1 MLRQSLACCLIFV
14 TLAACEQ
21 ETRIGALQ
29 ARAPAP
35 AAPPAFTSIGQDRVP
50 DTVLITGSL
59 IGPPAPKLAYT
70 HNLAIEMAD
79 AMVAPRFE
87 RGRIACLEDRSLSC
101 NLLEASITVGNPNT
115 GIRPTARLSV
125 RLPHASVDSFKS
137 LLLEPLPEEAPGEPS
152 LRRSSTNAEDLTFQ
166 ISDTERRLAQ
176 ATDYR
181 ERLTVLSRRGD
192 AKVDELI
199 KVQQTLSE
207 VQSSIEEM
215 TIETR
220 QLNTRVDTELLNI
233 SLAPYE
239 PLTSVAS
246 PLGSAWRD
254 AARALGESTAS
265 AFLFVV
271 VLLPWL
277 PLVALGGAALVWLW
291 RFMRKGR
298 RQKGSVSV
306 A

>member
-1 MLRQSLACCLIFV
+1 MLRQSLACCVIFV
-14 TLAACEQ
+14 ALAACEQ
-21 ETRIGALQ
+21 ETRIGALH
-29 ARAPAP
+29 ARAPG
-35 AAPPAFTSIGQDRVP
+35 AAPPPAPFAMQQEIP
-50 DTVLITGSL
+50 EAVLITGSL
-59 IGPPAPKLAYT
+59 IGAPVPKLAYT

-79 AMVAPRFE
+79 GMVEPRFE
-87 RGRIACLEDRSLSC
+87 RGRTACLEDRSLSC
-101 NLLEASITVGNPNT
+101 NLLEASITVGNPNA
-115 GIRPTARLSV
+115 GIRPAARLSV
-125 RLPHASVDSFKS
+125 RLPHASVNRFKS

-181 ERLTVLSRRGD
+181 ERLTILSRRGD

-199 KVQQTLSE
+199 KVQQSLSE
-207 VQSSIEEM
+207 VQSSIEAM
-215 TIETR
+215 TVETR

-233 SLAPYE
+233 SLSAYE
-239 PLTSVAS
+239 PLTAVAS
-246 PLGSAWRD
+246 PLGNAWRD

-277 PLVALGGAALVWLW
+277 PLAALAGLAVVWLW
-291 RFMRKGR
+291 RRTRRGR
-298 RQKGSVSV
+298 RQTGAV
-306 A
+306 ASA

>member
-1 MLRQSLACCLIFV
+1 MLRQSLACCVILL
-14 TLAACEQ
+14 TLAACER

-29 ARAPAP
+29 ARGPAPAP
-35 AAPPAFTSIGQDRVP
+35 PLATQAESPE
-50 DTVLITGSL
+50 TVLITGSL
-59 IGPPAPKLAYT
+59 IAGPAIKLAYT

-79 AMVAPRFE
+79 EMVAPRFE
-87 RGRIACLEDRSLSC
+87 RGRDACLDDQSLNC
-101 NLLEASITVGNPNT
+101 NLLEASITVGNPNA

-125 RLPHASVDSFKS
+125 RLPHDSVTRFKS
-137 LLLEPLPEEAPGEPS
+137 LLLEPLPNEAPGEPS

-176 ATDYR
+176 AIDYR
-181 ERLTVLSRRGD
+181 ERLTVLSKRGD

-199 KVQQTLSE
+199 KVQETLSE
-207 VQSSIEEM
+207 VQGSIEAM
-215 TIETR
+215 TVETR

-233 SLAPYE
+233 SLSAYE

-277 PLVALGGAALVWLW
+277 PLMALGGLVLVWLW
-291 RFMRKGR
+291 RFLRKGR
-298 RQKGSVSV
+298 RPRGT
-306 A
+306 AAA

>member
-1 MLRQSLACCLIFV
+1 MFRQSLMCGVVL
-14 TLAACEQ
+14 LALSACEQ
-21 ETRIGALQ
+21 YAQVDLKRQAPGAT
-29 ARAPAP
+29 AEEIPE
-35 AAPPAFTSIGQDRVP
+35 
-50 DTVLITGSL
+50 TVLITGSL
-59 IGPPAPKLAYT
+59 VGPPGPRLAYT
-70 HNLAIEMAD
+70 HDLAIEMAD

-87 RGRIACLEDRSLSC
+87 RGRDACLEDRSLNC
-101 NLLEASITVGNPNT
+101 NLLEASITVGNANARV
-115 GIRPTARLSV
+115 RPRASLSV
-125 RLPHASVDSFKS
+125 RLPHDSVMRFES
-137 LLLEPLPEEAPGEPS
+137 LLLEPLPGEAPGEPS
-152 LRRSSTNAEDLTFQ
+152 LRRSSTTAEDLTFQ

-199 KVQQTLSE
+199 KVQQSLSE
-207 VQSSIEEM
+207 VQSSIEAM
-215 TIETR
+215 TVETR

-233 SLAPYE
+233 TLGAYE
-239 PLTSVAS
+239 PLTSVSS

-277 PLVALGGAALVWLW
+277 PLIALGGLALVWLW
-291 RFMRKGR
+291 RFMRKLR
-298 RQKGSVSV
+298 RQKES
-306 A
+306 AAAA

>member
-1 MLRQSLACCLIFV
+1 M
-14 TLAACEQ
+14 
-21 ETRIGALQ
+21 Q
-29 ARAPAP
+29 AE
-35 AAPPAFTSIGQDRVP
+35 IP

-59 IGPPAPKLAYT
+59 IAAPTIKLAYT

-79 AMVAPRFE
+79 EMVAPRFE
-87 RGRIACLEDRSLSC
+87 RGRTACLDDRSLNC
-101 NLLEASITVGNPNT
+101 NLLEASITVGNPNA

-125 RLPHASVDSFKS
+125 RVPHASVSRFKS
-137 LLLEPLPEEAPGEPS
+137 LLLEPLAGEAPGEPS

-176 ATDYR
+176 AIDYR

-199 KVQQTLSE
+199 KVQETLSE
-207 VQSSIEEM
+207 VQGSIEAM
-215 TIETR
+215 TVETR

-233 SLAPYE
+233 SLSAYE

-277 PLVALGGAALVWLW
+277 PLMALGGLVLVWLW
-291 RFMRKGR
+291 RFLRKGR
-298 RQKGSVSV
+298 RQKD
-306 A
+306 AAAAT

>member
-1 MLRQSLACCLIFV
+1 MLRQSLACCVIFV

-29 ARAPAP
+29 ARVPG
-35 AAPPAFTSIGQDRVP
+35 AAPDEIPE
-50 DTVLITGSL
+50 TVLITGSL
-59 IGPPAPKLAYT
+59 IGAPVPNLAYT

-79 AMVAPRFE
+79 QMVAPRFE
-87 RGRIACLEDRSLSC
+87 RGRTACLEDRSLNC
-101 NLLEASITVGNPNT
+101 NLLEASITVGNANA

-125 RLPHASVDSFKS
+125 RLPHDSVTRFKS
-137 LLLEPLPEEAPGEPS
+137 LLLEPLPNEAPGEPS

-181 ERLTVLSRRGD
+181 ERLTVVSRRTD

-207 VQSSIEEM
+207 VQSSIEAM
-215 TIETR
+215 TVETR

-233 SLAPYE
+233 SLAAYE

-246 PLGSAWRD
+246 PLGGAWRD

-277 PLVALGGAALVWLW
+277 PLVALGGAGLVWLW
-291 RFMRKGR
+291 RFMRRGR
-298 RQKGSVSV
+298 RQKGAV
-306 A
+306 AGI